1 MQQDVAALHVR
12 DGEQPI
18 HGDEA
23 FLKPVVAGD
32 IDRCANTCG
41 KADAVRGSDLG
52 SAQRGGAVA
61 DVGLHEVFRGAAA
74 AGRRYFLDLFGEADD
89 PHAVDAGSGPAYE
102 AAFGHGAG
110 GGISAHE
117 VPLPGIEL
125 PPGARRDALRPV
137 EASVLGAVQTVTES
151 ARVHDGCEKF
161 SVFQHEV

>member
-1 MQQDVAALHVR
+1 M
-12 DGEQPI
+12 
-18 HGDEA
+18 
-23 FLKPVVAGD
+23 KPVVAGD
-32 IDRCANTCG
+32 IDCG
-41 KADAVRGSDLG
+41 ADGSGEADAVRGGDLG
-52 SAQRGGAVA
+52 GGEGGGAVA
-61 DVGLHEVFRGAAA
+61 DVGLDEVFRGAAA
-74 AGRRYFLDLFGEADD
+74 AGRRYFLDFFAEADD
-89 PHAVDAGSGPAYE
+89 PHAVNAGGGPAYE

-137 EASVLGAVQTVTES
+137 EAAVLGAVQTVTES